1 MLQKEV
7 TLPPRKATSIRRK
20 SAALPVPGQAGNKQP
35 PRLSAAVMGRA
46 FGPWEL
52 RNSRLEQWENF
63 SFSPRQR
70 QPAMQ
75 FTPRPPGASWG
86 PNTGGSWPG
95 EPGRGCWQRG
105 QAARHRIDPVG
116 FCGSGAGTRGL
127 PGVPVTA
134 GSCHGATSPPLQ
146 DGCRDGETD
155 PQTQTSSSSQLL
167 REKPRSTATSP
178 FSPTTFTRDF
188 GCANPQNLSSLEEP
202 VLDSSSRHLHRQPWV
217 RGVRA
222 QGARTAAGGLPLLRS
237 TAPRGPALASQP
249 SEDAFSALIT
259 KPKKRSAR

>member
-1 MLQKEV
+1 
-7 TLPPRKATSIRRK
+7 
-20 SAALPVPGQAGNKQP
+20 
-35 PRLSAAVMGRA
+35 
-46 FGPWEL
+46 
-52 RNSRLEQWENF
+52 
-63 SFSPRQR
+63 
-70 QPAMQ
+70 MQ

-155 PQTQTSSSSQLL
+155 LQTQTSSSSQLL
-167 REKPRSTATSP
+167 REKPRSAATSP

-202 VLDSSSRHLHRQPWV
+202 VLDSSSRHFHRQPWV
-217 RGVRA
+217 TGGESTGGEDRSWRA
-222 QGARTAAGGLPLLRS
+222 ASASEHGSPGTS
-237 TAPRGPALASQP
+237 TRLPALRGCFFSINHETKEEVGAMISAITDDWSSAKWLRP
-249 SEDAFSALIT
+249 LCCLGEAARSSSCGNLSAFCQGRALRCLVRKGLST
-259 KPKKRSAR
+259 